1 MRKMPTTIR
10 KKSLYY
16 SLQENRTKIQQ
27 TTKRL
32 ILFTILI
39 SLILIMIAFKS
50 VNNIYFYVLL
60 TIPVYAFYL
69 CVTIYNLWNTRK
81 KIKQKLKF
89 YK

>member
-1 MRKMPTTIR
+1 MPTTIR

>member
-1 MRKMPTTIR
+1 MSTTIR

-81 KIKQKLKF
+81 KIKQKLKL

>member
-1 MRKMPTTIR
+1 MSTTIR